1 MPNSPLLARDLKTA
15 VAEGRL
21 GVAYQPIFTLASWTD
36 TSRIPV
42 AVEALSR
49 WKHSAIGNVS
59 PVRFIPLAQRADFLD
74 ALDRAVFTEAI
85 AQLRRWKRAGHTV
98 GLSVNASPTHFAGDY
113 VDVLLARTE
122 EADIDPGTI
131 TVEIIEAPAPQLVP
145 EMAGPLTRLRKAGVS
160 ISVDDFGAGDTT
172 IEMIER
178 LPVDE
183 VKIDRSLI
191 QSADAAA
198 DDAVRSVVAAASDAG
213 WRVVAEGIET
223 EEDLARARQRGC
235 DRGQGYMLGR
245 PSEPEAI
252 EWRLRGLR

>member
-98 GLSVNASPTHFAGDY
+98 GLSVNASPTHFA
-113 VDVLLARTE
+113 
-122 EADIDPGTI
+122 
-131 TVEIIEAPAPQLVP
+131 APQLVP